1 MESCSAALL
10 QVSRVRIVRH
20 VAGTAEHPSWCHLAF
35 LHRCGTT
42 AHCSMLQIIKHLA
55 TSLFMGNCCGEN
67 VKTPGSSGPAR
78 WLPNLPGIYTIYSI
92 YTGGAV
98 EPWLVVGWLPVEC
111 GATPLSP
118 SYHNTTATTLSRTQS
133 TASIISLINTPMA
146 QPRCAV

>member
-1 MESCSAALL
+1 MWRGQLSIHHGATSH
-10 QVSRVRIVRH
+10 SSTG
-20 VAGTAEHPSWCHLAF
+20 AGPLP
-35 LHRCGTT
+35 TT
-42 AHCSMLQIIKHLA
+42 ALQHNTMLQISNISPRN
-55 TSLFMGNCCGEN
+55 SLFMGNCCGEN

-78 WLPNLPGIYTIYSI
+78 WLPNLPGIYTIYSIYSI